1 MVRAEKIEELML
13 QLERPLVAY
22 ALSLCSDLEQ
32 ARDAVQNAFIK
43 YVRFTSDDQNLVQNP
58 KSWLYRV
65 VYNLLMDEKRR
76 EKLKQKYANEVLQ
89 THQLHDPQTPSRE
102 LEMKTMKEN
111 LKEEVK
117 KLNEL
122 EQRVFQLRV
131 YREYSYQLIAEEM
144 DIKVSHVGV
153 ILHRSLRKLSGQ
165 LKSEMTEVLK

>member
-1 MVRAEKIEELML
+1 MVQAEEIEALMN
-13 QLERPLVAY
+13 QYERVLVAY
-22 ALSLCSDLEQ
+22 GFSLCSDLEQ
-32 ARDAVQNAFIK
+32 ARDAVQGAFIK
-43 YVRFTSDDQNLVQNP
+43 YVRFCAEKEEKIEKP
-58 KSWLYRV
+58 KAWLYRV
-65 VYNLLMDEKRR
+65 VYNQIMDELRR
-76 EKLKQKYANEVLQ
+76 DKLQRKYELELKDQQEV
-89 THQLHDPQTPSRE
+89 HDAQTPSRE

-165 LKSEMTEVLK
+165 LKSEMSEVLK

>member
-1 MVRAEKIEELML
+1 MVRAEKIEELMQ

-22 ALSLCSDLEQ
+22 ALTLCSDLEQ

-43 YVRFTSDDQNLVQNP
+43 YVRFTADDEGLVQNP

-76 EKLKQKYANEVLQ
+76 EKLKQKYENEVLQ